1 MSEKIDDI
9 LMFKNHAIRFWE
21 HKAHIT
27 EQAYKRECLARK
39 ALEEELEKYRQIPK
53 EALDKLIL
61 ETKEAELV
69 NLKNEANQYVT
80 KIGIFTWIKILKED
94 SSISDLDT
102 RIQFWKRINS
112 VYKKPEEILS
122 E

>member
-1 MSEKIDDI
+1 MQSDSGNTRHI
-9 LMFKNHAIRFWE
+9 LQSK
-21 HKAHIT
+21 HI
-27 EQAYKRECLARK
+27 KGNVL
-39 ALEEELEKYRQIPK
+39 LDRQIPK